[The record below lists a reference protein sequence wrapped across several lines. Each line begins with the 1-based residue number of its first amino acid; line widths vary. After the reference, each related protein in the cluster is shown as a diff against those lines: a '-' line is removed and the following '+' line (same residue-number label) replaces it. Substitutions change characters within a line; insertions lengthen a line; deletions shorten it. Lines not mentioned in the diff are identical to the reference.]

1 MTRKAN
7 KKVSKDGGHTQ
18 GRRKVTPW
26 DSDRASAGSAS
37 SLDVLLAWL
46 TTPGNAKRWRQ
57 EKQMAMCRE
66 IITIL
71 KKNGISHR
79 EASDIRT
86 KIWTLEKKFV
96 SADAYLSMKG
106 QSGAFQRGEADQ
118 EVVTEV
124 LKLCP
129 LYRELVPVFGG
140 IVTQRMVT
148 DAATGVTSTTASA
161 GDKSNETISMG
172 PAARGG
178 SKSVAGKWGEDAG
191 DVSKEVD
198 GEKKQSSTI
207 VHGGADAAIDAV
219 HEIACDAVENE
230 RRGDVAVVKNKV
242 KESEKERRQGNTHLT
257 VSRRLKA
264 LQQRNECEESS
275 SEEVDIEEKM
285 RVREKEEQDDDDDD
299 DGREEQIQL
308 AQPDD
313 TAEGDENQEE
323 IAELIEVDEYEEE
336 EIAELIEVDEEDNEE
351 VEVDDKDKNGVEEMA
366 EIEEEEAE
374 EEPELG
380 DAKTEKLES
389 SSSESESEGGDDEEE
404 VPPTQLKAAS
414 DLEEKSDHD
423 LKCDEGEDDDADL
436 EEDAYPFAN
445 SRQSSRKRSSSD
457 DSFSLR
463 TNKRAKENSNA
474 TRALEREAFIERAK
488 QERDQRDELFQLERA
503 KLACELQAKQVQ
515 LAMEKALA
523 RKKLLG
529 AGIDPAEVDRILPL

>member
-7 KKVSKDGGHTQ
+7 KKVTKDGGHTQ

-26 DSDRASAGSAS
+26 DSDRVSAGSAS

-46 TTPGNAKRWRQ
+46 TTPGNVKRWCQ

-79 EASDIRT
+79 ETSDIRT
-86 KIWTLEKKFV
+86 KIWTLEKKFI
-96 SADAYLSMKG
+96 SADAYLSIKG
-106 QSGAFQRGEADQ
+106 QSDAFQRGEADQ

-161 GDKSNETISMG
+161 GDKSNETISVG

-178 SKSVAGKWGEDAG
+178 SKSVAGKW
-191 DVSKEVD
+191 KESV
-198 GEKKQSSTI
+198 EK
-207 VHGGADAAIDAV
+207 DAAIDAV

-264 LQQRNECEESS
+264 TQQRNECEESS

-336 EIAELIEVDEEDNEE
+336 EIAELIQVDEEDNEE
-351 VEVDDKDKNGVEEMA
+351 VEVDDKDKNDVEEMG

-380 DAKTEKLES
+380 GAKTEKLES
-389 SSSESESEGGDDEEE
+389 SFSESENEGGDDEEE